1 MSQDQNACE
10 LRDSF
15 TRLWPY
21 FRRAWM
27 FSVLGGLLVLAPT
40 FYMSAVYG
48 PVVSSRSHVTL
59 LMVTLLLVL
68 ALAVMEVLDWARAE
82 TMRAAATCLDEELTP
97 RVLDAVYGEGLRRLA
112 AVPQQPM
119 TDLRTVRDFLCQPA
133 LAGVMELPVAGV
145 FMVILFVL
153 SPVLGWSALIG
164 AMVQTLISW
173 LNHRSTQPPL
183 KEANRA
189 SMEAQR
195 YADASL
201 KHAEVIEAMGM
212 LTDVHR
218 RWFAKQREFLS
229 KQVEASEAG
238 GVYQAASKFVQ
249 LTLSSMLL
257 GVGAWLLLENAL
269 WGGGSMLIVGSVL
282 GGRML
287 APLVQLIGQWRTVIN
302 AREAWAR
309 LSNLLSQHPVAP
321 PAMPLPPPKGM
332 LAVEGVTGSPSAQ
345 SPAVLR
351 NVNFALKPGE
361 VLAVIGPSASG
372 KTTLARLL
380 VGLLPCQSGKVR
392 LDGVDVFAWQKA
404 ELGPHVGYLP
414 QGAALL
420 EGTLVENIARFAEAG
435 RAQAEAAA
443 KSVGLHEFILTL
455 PQGYDTRVGKGGVV
469 LSGGQRQR
477 VALARALCGSPALVV
492 LDEPNSSLD
501 EAGELALLQAIRE
514 QKALGTT
521 FVVMTHKTGI
531 LAVVDKMLVLQDGV
545 QQAFGP
551 RDDVLRAMQEASANA
566 KTRAQSVP
574 VGGRPPASAIQ
585 AGGLP

>member
-1 MSQDQNACE
+1 MSQEQNADE
-10 LRDSF
+10 LRNSF
-15 TRLWPY
+15 AQLWPY

-27 FSVLGGLLVLAPT
+27 FSVVGGLLVLAPT
-40 FYMSAVYG
+40 FYMSVVYG
-48 PVVSSRSHVTL
+48 PVVNSRSHITL
-59 LMVTLLLVL
+59 AMFTLLLVL

-82 TMRAAATCLDEELTP
+82 TMRAAGKCLDEQLTP
-97 RVLDAVYGEGLRRLA
+97 RVLDGVYGEGLRRLG
-112 AVPQQPM
+112 AVSQQPM
-119 TDLRTVRDFLCQPA
+119 TDLRTLRDFLCQPA
-133 LAGVMELPVAGV
+133 LAGVMELPVALV
-145 FMVILFVL
+145 FLFILFVL
-153 SPVLGWSALIG
+153 SPVLGWAALAG
-164 AMVQTLISW
+164 ALVQTLISW
-173 LNHRSTQPPL
+173 LNHRRTQPPL

-212 LTDVHR
+212 LNDVHR
-218 RWFAKQREFLS
+218 RWFAKQREFLG

-238 GVYQAASKFVQ
+238 GAYQAASKFVQ
-249 LTLSSMLL
+249 LTMSSMLL
-257 GVGAWLLLENAL
+257 GLGAWLLLENAL
-269 WGGGSMLIVGSVL
+269 LGGGAMLIVGSVL

-302 AREAWAR
+302 AREAWTR
-309 LSNLLSQHPVAP
+309 LSNLLAQHPVAP
-321 PAMPLPPPKGM
+321 PAMPLPSPRGV
-332 LAVEGVTGSPSAQ
+332 LAVEAVTAAPNVQ
-345 SPAVLR
+345 SPAVLK
-351 NVNFALKPGE
+351 NVNFSLKPGE

-380 VGLLPCQSGKVR
+380 VGLLPCQIGKVR
-392 LDGVDVFAWQKA
+392 LDGADVFTWQKS
-404 ELGPHVGYLP
+404 ELGPHIGYLP

-420 EGTLVENIARFAEAG
+420 EGTIAENITRFAEAG
-435 RAQAEAAA
+435 RAQAEGAA

-455 PQGYDTRVGKGGVV
+455 PQGYDTPVGKAGVV

-501 EAGELALLQAIRE
+501 EAGELALLQTIRE

-521 FVVMTHKTGI
+521 FVIMTHKTGI

-551 RDDVLRAMQEASANA
+551 RDDVLKAMQEATSNA
-566 KTRAQSVP
+566 KARAL
-574 VGGRPPASAIQ
+574 A
-585 AGGLP
+585 AGGA